1 MAITRRRLVQTTA
14 LLPVV
19 SAIPSVSKAQD
30 LLVGVN
36 ANIVASNT
44 FVGPPQNIYASLGLE
59 YFYTNFASGVAIDI
73 VPQPAAGGHAGIC
86 FHASPNSF
94 GQWQAIQSANQ
105 SAPQQLWYRGV
116 GVIFQSDQRIQSEQW
131 IIGPDGRPAANVR
144 DLGAK
149 FPLNTILRVTSQTSY
164 FGDTT
169 ISVNILNSSG
179 AIVAQLV
186 QFSLRAEVK
195 SDRAGVFVAGGG
207 NIQVQPYALY
217 S

>member
-1 MAITRRRLVQTTA
+1 MAITRRRLVHATA
-14 LLPVV
+14 LIPVI
-19 SAIPSVSKAQD
+19 SAIPSVSKAQN

-36 ANIVASNT
+36 ANVVASNT
-44 FVGPPQNIYASLGLE
+44 FVGPPQNIYANLGLE

-73 VPQPAAGGHAGIC
+73 VPQPAPGGHAGIC

-94 GQWQAIQSANQ
+94 GQWQAIRSANQ
-105 SAPQQLWYRGV
+105 RAPQELWYRGV

-131 IIGPDGRPAANVR
+131 IIGPDGGPAANVR
-144 DLGAK
+144 DLGVK
-149 FPLNTILRVTSQTSY
+149 FPLNTVLRVTSQTGY

-169 ISVNILNSSG
+169 ISVNVLNSSG
-179 AIVAQLV
+179 IIVAQLA
-186 QFSLRAEVK
+186 QFSLRAAVK

-217 S
+217 P

>member
-1 MAITRRRLVQTTA
+1 MAITRRQLVHTTA

-19 SAIPSVSKAQD
+19 SAIPSVSNAQN

-59 YFYTNFASGVAIDI
+59 YFYTNFASGVSIDI
-73 VPQPAAGGHAGIC
+73 VPQPAPGGHAGIC

-105 SAPQQLWYRGV
+105 PAPQQLWYRGV

-131 IIGPDGRPAANVR
+131 IVGADGRPAANVQ
-144 DLGAK
+144 DLGAT
-149 FPLNTILRVTSQTSY
+149 FPLNTVLRVTSQTSY

-169 ISVNILNSSG
+169 ISVNVLNSSG
-179 AIVAQLV
+179 AIAAQVA

-217 S
+217 P